1 MEKIT
6 IIFSQLGFFY
16 RDANGNFLEDNK
28 PAFIPNEVLEALEGM
43 SVFYDDLDFEGYW
56 DGKVF
61 IITKVINNFDGSEL
75 TNDDLDEMMYIAPEG
90 AHNIIKI
97 TDQETGIVLDMEL

>member
-16 RDANGNFLEDNK
+16 RDANGNFLDDNK

-43 SVFYDDLDFEGYW
+43 SAYYDDLDFDGYW

-61 IITKVINNFDGSEL
+61 VITKVINNFNGSVL
-75 TNDDLDEMMYIAPEG
+75 STQDLYEMLYIAPEY
-90 AHNIIKI
+90 AHEIIKI
-97 TDQETGIVLDMEL
+97 EE